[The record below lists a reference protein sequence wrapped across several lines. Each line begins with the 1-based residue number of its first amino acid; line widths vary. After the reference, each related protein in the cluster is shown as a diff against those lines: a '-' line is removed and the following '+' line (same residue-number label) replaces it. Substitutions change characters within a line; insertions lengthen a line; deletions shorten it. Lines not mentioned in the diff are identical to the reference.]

1 MSYCSAHLLL
11 ASAPLLPLVPAL
23 SIVVK
28 DNRGFCKKNFFLSMA
43 SFSLIVAHRAFCF
56 YRTITM
62 NNSGK
67 YQTNTIKNAL
77 DNSNGEIDSIFNV
90 LQYKITLE
98 IVCLI

>member
-28 DNRGFCKKNFFLSMA
+28 DNRGFCKKIFFLQWPPLAVLQPTEHFA
-43 SFSLIVAHRAFCF
+43 S
-56 YRTITM
+56 RTITM

-67 YQTNTIKNAL
+67 
-77 DNSNGEIDSIFNV
+77 
-90 LQYKITLE
+90 
-98 IVCLI
+98 

>member
-1 MSYCSAHLLL
+1 
-11 ASAPLLPLVPAL
+11 
-23 SIVVK
+23 
-28 DNRGFCKKNFFLSMA
+28 MA

-62 NNSGK
+62 TNSGK